1 MKNNISTEDR
11 RGSFYWIDNKPYVS
25 VTKVLTA
32 ISKPAL
38 QYWFGKEVYL
48 AMVQDPTLSEKEALS
63 APYKTS
69 DKAKARGTTIH
80 SIVEAYKKSGIQIT
94 PELEQFKGYAE
105 AFHKWVK
112 DNGVEI
118 VENERTVIS
127 KTHGYAGTL
136 DLLVKKNGE
145 TWICDVKTGKD
156 IYQEAYL
163 QLSAYKHALE
173 EDSKIKVDRTGVIL
187 LQENGNYKFAEG
199 EDYFEVFMATKKLW
213 EFINKEDLEK
223 IKYEGQVKL
232 L

>member
-1 MKNNISTEDR
+1 MKNNITTEDR
-11 RGSFYWIDNKPYVS
+11 RGGYYWVEGKPYIS
-25 VTKVLTA
+25 VTNILKA
-32 ISKPAL
+32 IDKPAIR
-38 QYWFGKEVYL
+38 YWFGKEVYL
-48 AMVQDPTLSEKEALS
+48 AMVKDPTLSEKEALS
-63 APYKTS
+63 APYQTS

-112 DNGVEI
+112 DNNMEI
-118 VENERTVIS
+118 TEHERTVIS

-136 DLLVKKNGE
+136 DLLVKKNRE

-156 IYQEAYL
+156 IYQEAFL

-173 EDSKIKVDRTGVIL
+173 EDSKIKVDRMGVIL
-187 LQENGNYKFAEG
+187 LQDTGKYKFAEG
-199 EDYFEVFMATKKLW
+199 EDYFEAFIATKTLW
-213 EFINKEDLEK
+213 EFLNKEDLEK
-223 IKYEGQVKL
+223 INYERQVKL